1 MKFSCGKISQY
12 SCRRWD
18 STLKY
23 IKWQNSF
30 EYWKHLWYRLALKL
44 GWLTDPKVLIKSSRR
59 FLWSLLC
66 RETFRISKTEFVVSS
81 FSLTIFLY
89 AVSKQ
94 MNKSLH
100 TMANS
105 KVVLLERH
113 KWNKPANL
121 KTSVPQMFD
130 KKIHYWL
137 DLIHIRVSSLK
148 LCSMKDLSDCNWNH
162 LKEEKKSQSK

>member
-66 RETFRISKTEFVVSS
+66 RETFRISKQNLLSHHFPWQSS
-81 FSLTIFLY
+81 YMLFPNRWTNHFTQWQIVKLY
-89 AVSKQ
+89 FWKGTNETNLPTWKHQ
-94 MNKSLH
+94 F
-100 TMANS
+100 
-105 KVVLLERH
+105 H
-113 KWNKPANL
+113 KC
-121 KTSVPQMFD
+121 
-130 KKIHYWL
+130 
-137 DLIHIRVSSLK
+137 LI
-148 LCSMKDLSDCNWNH
+148 
-162 LKEEKKSQSK
+162 KKSTIGWIWFTYVSAA